1 MLRKGQ
7 LSVVAPIRAQ
17 VEGPN
22 GKVGAGTIVNINRT
36 IFGIESVIN
45 EEDTFFATEK
55 ETDEEFRR
63 RIKGTLERA
72 GKSTLNAIRF
82 GLIEDISEISEE
94 NIQITERAEVPGF
107 VEVKLGLDT
116 TGDPD
121 LVRRIE
127 ESIFNSRPAGIRV
140 VHNLST
146 RTKSESAQ
154 RAEAGQK
161 KILREDVSTHF
172 EEKEEPRI
180 AINLPPK
187 VINEIPEG
195 VLSLRAEVLLRL
207 TERNVS
213 ASKKESIEDSVR
225 TRVMDYIESLPMGA
239 DLIYNKLLGRIVEP
253 EEILDAVLLIGAASG
268 GEFYKLNLATDGRKA
283 KIDIHNV
290 FVGLMDEVVFIDI
303 LVQLEPKNADVRAE
317 VTQDH
322 HSAVEDTINRTLAAT
337 QDKLSK
343 ANVKLE
349 ISAVIET
356 IEPTLQL
363 IAGNAV
369 VVNAEYEETGRLLN
383 DTDEVALEEHQVPE
397 LRQLTIEI
405 PGVLDV

>member
-1 MLRKGQ
+1 M
-7 LSVVAPIRAQ
+7 
-17 VEGPN
+17 
-22 GKVGAGTIVNINRT
+22 
-36 IFGIESVIN
+36 
-45 EEDTFFATEK
+45 
-55 ETDEEFRR
+55 
-63 RIKGTLERA
+63 
-72 GKSTLNAIRF
+72 
-82 GLIEDISEISEE
+82 
-94 NIQITERAEVPGF
+94 
-107 VEVKLGLDT
+107 
-116 TGDPD
+116 
-121 LVRRIE
+121 
-127 ESIFNSRPAGIRV
+127 
-140 VHNLST
+140 
-146 RTKSESAQ
+146 
-154 RAEAGQK
+154 
-161 KILREDVSTHF
+161 
-172 EEKEEPRI
+172 
-180 AINLPPK
+180 
-187 VINEIPEG
+187 
-195 VLSLRAEVLLRL
+195 RL